1 METINFNLILQSEFP
16 LNALVLASEALRIAN
31 QNTQRE
37 YFDWRF
43 VSDDGKP
50 VRATNGMWFAADCSV
65 REMPDADVY
74 LLFEGN
80 LPTQLNSKKLLGQ
93 IRSAARHGAVV
104 GGVDTGAF
112 ALAEAGII
120 GTTEGSEVVLHWEAT
135 PSFLERYP
143 LSKPKNQIYLVRDK
157 QLHCAGGVATLDLI
171 LHLISEFLGDALAN
185 EIAHALLHTRRSAE
199 TPQHEIT
206 SGGPSPESLPHRLI
220 RLMERNLEFPLT
232 LADLADKFGVSERT
246 LARICIRSFGQSPMR
261 LYLNV
266 RLQAARNF
274 LFYDEFSIR
283 DVAMACGFSY
293 SAVFSRAFKRQ
304 FGTTPREF
312 RANLRENQNSA
323 VRPELQRMI
332 ATQRP

>member
-1 METINFNLILQSEFP
+1 MATISFNLILQSEFP

-37 YFDWRF
+37 YFDWKF

-50 VRATNGMWFAADCSV
+50 VRATNGMWFAADCGI

-93 IRSAARHGAVV
+93 IRSAARHGAIV

-120 GTTEGSEVVLHWEAT
+120 GTDEGSEVVLHWEAA

-143 LSKPKNQIYLVRDK
+143 HSKARNQIYMVRGK
-157 QLHCAGGVATLDLI
+157 ELHCAGGVATLDLI
-171 LHLISEFLGDALAN
+171 LHLVAEFLGDALAN

-232 LADLADKFGVSERT
+232 LAELADKIGVSERRSQESAF
-246 LARICIRSFGQSPMR
+246 ARSGNRR
-261 LYLNV
+261 
-266 RLQAARNF
+266 
-274 LFYDEFSIR
+274 
-283 DVAMACGFSY
+283 CGF
-293 SAVFSRAFKRQ
+293 
-304 FGTTPREF
+304 
-312 RANLRENQNSA
+312 
-323 VRPELQRMI
+323 I
-332 ATQRP
+332 